1 LIPSAFHH
9 PRTVGP
15 ELQAEIPKIVTI
27 DPPVL
32 HTAKIVNIEQAVL
45 HKAVVV
51 EPPVLQSQIVKPV
64 PKSGPEQEQ
73 PLTDA
78 QQFEE
83 QLKAA
88 KENLKPKPKPGPDQE
103 KPLTDAQKLQAM
115 KDGLKKTDR
124 GAEVYGYEKPKSGP
138 DQEKPLT
145 DAQKKLQ
152 AMKDGLKKTDRGAE
166 VYGYEKPKSGPEQE
180 KPLTDAQKLQA
191 MKDGLK
197 KTDRGAEV
205 YGYEK
210 PKSGP
215 ELTEVTPTIG
225 IIAQEI
231 VKEEVPKHKMD
242 SIIEPVTVTS
252 SVTLEKQPINH
263 FSGLIVK
270 PEVIEKAKAL
280 KNVILGT
287 SPAKPEVDKDKEA
300 LNMLKDKTPEQ
311 ALKAISNAI
320 DDGDDKLVKAMMK
333 VISPPD
339 GKPIE
344 GVPAVGRMALAK
356 VYTDR
361 MESTKGMDRDQDR
374 SKVQRAAGAI
384 ADKAGIADHESRV
397 TKPKTSQHER

>member
-1 LIPSAFHH
+1 M
-9 PRTVGP
+9 
-15 ELQAEIPKIVTI
+15 
-27 DPPVL
+27 
-32 HTAKIVNIEQAVL
+32 
-45 HKAVVV
+45 
-51 EPPVLQSQIVKPV
+51 
-64 PKSGPEQEQ
+64 
-73 PLTDA
+73 
-78 QQFEE
+78 
-83 QLKAA
+83 KAA
-88 KENLKPKPKPGPDQE
+88 KENLKPKPKPGPD
-103 KPLTDAQKLQAM
+103 
-115 KDGLKKTDR
+115 
-124 GAEVYGYEKPKSGP
+124 
-138 DQEKPLT
+138 
-145 DAQKKLQ
+145 
-152 AMKDGLKKTDRGAE
+152 
-166 VYGYEKPKSGPEQE
+166 QE